1 MFVMTIIIWVSNQP
15 YQPNQPLRK
24 VEPKQPLR
32 KVEPKQP
39 LRKVEPKQPLRKV
52 EPKWGLTGVFTPVLS
67 QKGGD
72 GGVSTV
78 LSQNGG

>member
-15 YQPNQPLRK
+15 YQPN
-24 VEPKQPLR
+24 
-32 KVEPKQP
+32 QP